1 MESARGTL
9 LRRGFCGT
17 HDGVNGQRNNTH
29 SGRSPEGDEETMA
42 EIVEV
47 SDQDF
52 EAEILKSDK
61 PVIIDFWA
69 EWCAPCR
76 QLTPILKDLA
86 EEYGDRVKVVK
97 MDIDS
102 NPKTPGDYGIRAIPT
117 ILSFKNG
124 QVVEQLQGVRP
135 KADFEAAITKLL

>member
-1 MESARGTL
+1 
-9 LRRGFCGT
+9 
-17 HDGVNGQRNNTH
+17 
-29 SGRSPEGDEETMA
+29 MA

-47 SDQDF
+47 TDQDF
-52 EAEILKSDK
+52 EAEILNSDK

-76 QLTPILKDLA
+76 QIAPILKDLA
-86 EEYGDRVKVVK
+86 DEYGDRVKVVK

-117 ILSFKNG
+117 ILSFKDG
-124 QVVEQLQGVRP
+124 KVVEQLQGARP
-135 KADFEAAITKLL
+135 KKDFEAAIKKLL